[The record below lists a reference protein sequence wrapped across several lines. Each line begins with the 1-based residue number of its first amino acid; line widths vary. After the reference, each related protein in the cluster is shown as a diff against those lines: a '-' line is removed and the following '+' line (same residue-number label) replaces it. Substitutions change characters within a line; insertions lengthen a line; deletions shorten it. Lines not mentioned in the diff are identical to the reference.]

1 MQLTC
6 KHGGDA
12 DFRHNK
18 LWDIVLES
26 CHRAGISAKVE
37 AGSGLRQDL
46 RRTRPADILAS
57 NWLYGKPAAF
67 DLNMTSPAKPFCY
80 FGSRCH
86 SRISSNSHRA

>member
-1 MQLTC
+1 MLILGTISSETLSLNHVIVQASVL
-6 KHGGDA
+6 
-12 DFRHNK
+12 RLK
-18 LWDIVLES
+18 L
-26 CHRAGISAKVE
+26 H
-37 AGSGLRQDL
+37 GSGLGQDL

-86 SRISSNSHRA
+86 SRISSNSRRA